1 MEDRNPDERAVLVPG
16 GLEASYRTL
25 FGLVPENLAE
35 DILQAVLAVPQAI
48 FFREGKP
55 RKDEIKEFDREFAE
69 ALFDPLGWDDVEF
82 PFRPFSD
89 TWFKIDVASPRRKI
103 LIEIEKGKLPRLE
116 LDVLK
121 LASTCCQF
129 PQQWQIGAIIVP
141 STYIRLP
148 LAGRETP
155 AEYLLRLTALIRPIL
170 TACEVYGLLLVSYKD
185 PRGG

>member
-1 MEDRNPDERAVLVPG
+1 MDERAVAAPG
-16 GLEASYRTL
+16 GLEASYQTL
-25 FGLVPENLAE
+25 FGHVPEHLAE

-55 RKDEIKEFDREFAE
+55 RKDEIKEFDKEFAE

-89 TWFKIDVASPRRKI
+89 TWFAVDVVSPHRKI

-121 LASTCCQF
+121 LASACCQF
-129 PQQWQIGAIIVP
+129 PQHWEIGAIIVP
-141 STYIRLP
+141 STYIRLT
-148 LAGRETP
+148 LASDETP
-155 AEYLLRLTALIRPIL
+155 AQYLLRLIALIRPIL
-170 TACEVYGLLLVSYKD
+170 ATCQVHGLLLVSYKD
-185 PRGG
+185 PRGR

>member
-1 MEDRNPDERAVLVPG
+1 MNEQAVSVPG
-16 GLEASYRTL
+16 GLEASYQIL
-25 FGLVPENLAE
+25 FGRVSEDLAK
-35 DILQAVLAVPQAI
+35 DTLQAVRAVPQVI

-55 RKDEIKEFDREFAE
+55 RKDEIKEFDKEFAE

-89 TWFKIDVASPRRKI
+89 TWFEVDVASPHRGV

-121 LASTCCQF
+121 LASACCQF
-129 PQQWQIGAIIVP
+129 PQRWQIGAIIAP
-141 STYIRLP
+141 SSFIRLP

-155 AEYLLRLTALIRPIL
+155 AKYMNRLIALVSPVL
-170 TACEVYGLLLVSYKD
+170 QACQVHGLLLVSYLD
-185 PRGG
+185 PRGS